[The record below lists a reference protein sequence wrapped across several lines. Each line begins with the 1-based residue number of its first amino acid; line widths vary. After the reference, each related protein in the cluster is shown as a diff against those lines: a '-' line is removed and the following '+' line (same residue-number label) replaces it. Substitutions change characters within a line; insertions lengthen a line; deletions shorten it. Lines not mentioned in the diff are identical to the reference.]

1 MPETPV
7 PEQDPVVSQS
17 LSGPLLIAAFLLV
30 VTVAW
35 SLYDELYG
43 QRPWKDYQTRF
54 VRQYTAY
61 LKSLEPKQASAEEK
75 LRGSD
80 EYKRLKQEWAEAEK
94 AAAPRLLEIEDEVKE
109 LTPRIR
115 AVTKVFQEAR
125 GKLGEKIYQLETA
138 SSTSGKKSRRNAL
151 EQARQEKWPARL
163 PDGNGR
169 IEQLSL
175 TYDELEQKFNE
186 LKERRAKLQAER
198 AELLRRP
205 NDLRV
210 QRDAYLKDNL
220 VGLDKQQIAGLL
232 RNMENFEYKIKQIH
246 AGAARIYAGVGRVD
260 LVDRCHSCHLGI
272 LEPLTLTQ
280 EEMGGE
286 AAFTSHPNSELLRIH
301 DPESF
306 GCSPCHG
313 GNGRATTSVKKA
325 HGQYKHWLWPLHAR
339 ENVEA
344 GCQQCHSAEMV
355 LEHAEVL
362 NAGKQLYRNKG
373 CIGCHR
379 YEGFAP
385 EAERLQVVRLAIQSL
400 EAQRKEQEREVALTI
415 RAADAAPDNATFAR
429 LDAKADGLRQG
440 LSLIDHELE
449 QIQLESRSLM
459 RELKKIGPNLK
470 DVRQKLRPEWLPV
483 WIQNPH
489 EFRPTTKMPRF
500 RLEEQEVQAIAAYL
514 WQSGTQ
520 LPVPKQPPGDTVRGK
535 ESFETR
541 GCMGCHSVGEG
552 SQRLG
557 GTFAANLSRLGEK
570 ANYEYIVRWIH
581 NPRERSLP
589 YCPLENRDIGPE
601 DYAKHGLPF
610 RFDLDHSRCPNDGA
624 EMQVQQMTVMP
635 NLRLSWQESRDIAS
649 YLMTLK
655 REGKSDYPA
664 VEFLNDPKLKSQ
676 GAVHIRH
683 YGCAGCHEIS
693 GFEEE
698 SRIGTELTT
707 EGSKPIERLDFALL
721 THDAKKE
728 GWYDHKG
735 FFERK
740 LADPNV
746 FDQGKEKARL
756 ERLRMPEPNVG
767 PQEITALTTFLLGSV
782 DQTLPAQYQFPS
794 SDQRKDIQEGW
805 WIATKYNC
813 MGCHQVR
820 IGQES
825 VLMNLPLYQTPDGKE
840 QLPPRLVGVGARVN
854 PVWLLDFLENPA
866 LSSKDTDRNGARHYL
881 KARMPTFHFS
891 DGELRKLVR
900 FFAAL
905 ASQATPYIPPRL
917 EPLSPQELT
926 LARQLFTHPANPCLK
941 CHATG
946 DPAHDRNATAP
957 NFLLAKER
965 LKPGW
970 TKRWMVEPSL
980 ISPGT
985 NMPDD
990 FFRREGERW
999 VFDFKGAPTPES
1011 LRKYEKD
1018 HVELLTRYMFQ
1029 ITPEEQRRLT
1039 GVRISAS
1046 GPAKA
1051 RKLAQIRRGQ

>member
-7 PEQDPVVSQS
+7 PERDPIVSQS
-17 LSGPLLIAAFLLV
+17 LSGPLLISVLLLM

-35 SLYDELYG
+35 SLYDEGYG
-43 QRPWKDYQTRF
+43 QRPYKDYQQRF
-54 VRQYTAY
+54 VRQYTTY
-61 LKSLEPKQASAEEK
+61 LESLKPKQASSEEA
-75 LRGSD
+75 LRQSPEYQRLEQAFD
-80 EYKRLKQEWAEAEK
+80 EAQK
-94 AAAPRLLEIEDEVKE
+94 AVAPRLRDLDREVNQE
-109 LTPRIR
+109 LTPRIM
-115 AVTKVFQEAR
+115 AVTEVFQVAR
-125 GKLGEKIYQLETA
+125 GKLGEKTYQLETA
-138 SSTSGKKSRRNAL
+138 SSTGEKESRRKAL
-151 EQARQEKWPARL
+151 EQTRQEKWPARL
-163 PDGNGR
+163 PAGDGK
-169 IEQLSL
+169 IERVSL
-175 TYDELEQKFNE
+175 TYDELEREFNE
-186 LKERRAKLQAER
+186 LKDRRAKLQAER

-205 NDLRV
+205 SELRA
-210 QRDAYLKDNL
+210 QRDAYLKENL
-220 VGLDKQQIAGLL
+220 VGLNEEGIAGLL
-232 RNMENFEYKIKQIH
+232 RNMETFKVEIKQIH
-246 AGAARIYAGVGRVD
+246 VAADRVYAGVGRVD

-280 EEMGGE
+280 QDMGGE
-286 AAFTSHPNSELLRIH
+286 AAFTSHPNPELLRIH
-301 DPESF
+301 EPESF

-325 HGQYKHWLWPLHAR
+325 HGQYKHWLWPLYAR

-362 NAGKQLYRNKG
+362 NAGKQIYRNKG

-379 YEGFAP
+379 YEGFDP
-385 EAERLQVVRLAIQSL
+385 EAERLQSVRQAVRALR
-400 EAQRKEQEREVALTI
+400 EERKEKEREVARTI
-415 RAADAAPDNATFAR
+415 KAGDAAPDNTEAAR
-429 LDAKADGLRQG
+429 LYAKAEGLGQG
-440 LSLIDHELE
+440 LSLIDHKLE
-449 QIQLESRSLM
+449 QLTLESRSLM
-459 RELKKIGPNLK
+459 HGLRKVGPNLK
-470 DVRQKLRPEWLPV
+470 EVRQKLRPEWLPV
-483 WIQNPH
+483 WIENPH

-500 RLEEQEVQAIAAYL
+500 RISQEEVQAIAAYL
-514 WQSGTQ
+514 WQTAVQ
-520 LPVPKQPPGDTVRGK
+520 LPLDKQARGNSVRGK
-535 ESFETR
+535 EAFETR

-552 SQRLG
+552 DQQLG

-570 ANYEYIVRWIH
+570 ANYDYIVRWIH

-589 YCPLENRDIGPE
+589 YCPLEKRDIGPD

-610 RFDLDHSRCPNDGA
+610 GFDPDHSRCPNDGA
-624 EMQVQQMTVMP
+624 EMQVMQMTAMP
-635 NLRLSWQESRDIAS
+635 SLRLSWQESRDVAS

-655 REGKSDYPA
+655 QKSDSGYPGA
-664 VEFLNDPKLKSQ
+664 DFLSNPELKQQ
-676 GAVHIRH
+676 GYSYIRH

-721 THDAKKE
+721 THDAKHE
-728 GWYDHKG
+728 GWYNAKG

-740 LADPNV
+740 LRDPAV
-746 FDQGKEKARL
+746 FDQGKVKPRL
-756 ERLRMPEPNVG
+756 ELLRMPKPNVT
-767 PQEITALTTFLLGSV
+767 PEQITALTTLLVGSV
-782 DQTLPAQYQFPS
+782 DRTVPPEYEYGL

-820 IGQES
+820 IGQKS
-825 VLMNLPLYQTPDGKE
+825 VLMEMPRYQTPDGKE

-854 PVWLLDFLENPA
+854 PDWLLRFLENPA
-866 LSSKDTDRNGARHYL
+866 LSDGDANQNGARQYL
-881 KARMPTFHFS
+881 KTRMPTFFFS
-891 DGELRKLVR
+891 PGELRKLVR

-917 EPLSPQELT
+917 EPLSPQEMR
-926 LARQLFTHPANPCLK
+926 LARQLFTHPAAPCLK

-985 NMPDD
+985 SMPDGL
-990 FFRREGERW
+990 FRREGERW
-999 VFDFKGAPTPES
+999 VFYFGGPAPES
-1011 LRKYEKD
+1011 FRSYEKD
-1018 HVELLTRYMFQ
+1018 HVDLLTRYMFQ

-1039 GVRISAS
+1039 GRRVSAS
-1046 GPAKA
+1046 GPAK
-1051 RKLAQIRRGQ
+1051 RRNLAQMSRGQ

>member
-17 LSGPLLIAAFLLV
+17 LSGLLLISVFLLL

-54 VRQYTAY
+54 VRQYTEY

-75 LRGSD
+75 LRDSD
-80 EYKRLKQEWAEAEK
+80 EYKRLGQAFDEAQK
-94 AAAPRLLEIEDEVKE
+94 AVAPRLREIRDEVKE

-138 SSTSGKKSRRNAL
+138 SSTSGKESRRKAL

-175 TYDELEQKFNE
+175 TYEELEREFNK
-186 LKERRAKLQAER
+186 LKDRRAKLQAER

-205 NDLRV
+205 NELRA

-246 AGAARIYAGVGRVD
+246 VAAKRVYAGVGRLD
-260 LVDRCHSCHLGI
+260 LVDRCQSCHVGI
-272 LEPLTLTQ
+272 LEPVTLTRDD
-280 EEMGGE
+280 MGGE

-301 DPESF
+301 DPERF

-325 HGQYKHWLWPLHAR
+325 HGQYKHWLWPLYAR
-339 ENVEA
+339 ENVEV
-344 GCQQCHSAEMV
+344 GCQQCHSTEMV

-362 NAGKQLYRNKG
+362 NAGKQLFRNKG

-379 YEGFAP
+379 YEGFDT
-385 EAERLQVVRLAIQSL
+385 EAERLRAVQLAARSKQ
-400 EAQRKEQEREVALTI
+400 EQRKEQERDVALTI
-415 RAADAAPDNATFAR
+415 RAADAATDNATFVR
-429 LDAKADGLRQG
+429 LDAKADGLRMG

-449 QIQLESRSLM
+449 QLALESRSLM
-459 RELKKIGPNLK
+459 RELKKVGPNLK
-470 DVRQKLRPEWLPV
+470 EVRQKLRPEWLPV

-500 RLEEQEVQAIAAYL
+500 RLEEQEVQAISAYL
-514 WQSGTQ
+514 WQTAIQ
-520 LPVPKQPPGDTVRGK
+520 LPVAKQPPGDPVRGK

-552 SQRLG
+552 SQQLG

-589 YCPLENRDIGPE
+589 YCPREKRDIGPD
-601 DYAKHGLPF
+601 DYARHGLPF

-635 NLRLSWQESRDIAS
+635 NLRLSWQESRDVAS

-655 REGKSDYPA
+655 QKSDSDYPGA
-664 VEFLNDPKLKSQ
+664 EFLSDPQLKQQ
-676 GAVHIRH
+676 GHSYIRH

-735 FFERK
+735 FFEHK
-740 LADPNV
+740 LADPAV
-746 FDQGKEKARL
+746 FDQGKVKPRL
-756 ERLRMPEPNVG
+756 ELLRMPELNVG

-782 DQTLPAQYQFPS
+782 DQTLPAQYQFRP
-794 SDQRKDIQEGW
+794 SDQRKDIQQGW

-825 VLMNLPLYQTPDGKE
+825 VLMNLPRYQADGKE

-854 PVWLLDFLENPA
+854 PAWLLRFLENPA

-891 DGELRKLVR
+891 AGELRKLVR

-917 EPLSPQELT
+917 EPLSSQEMR
-926 LARQLFTHPANPCLK
+926 LARQLFTHSAAPCLK

-946 DPAHDRNATAP
+946 EPVHDRNATAP

-985 NMPDD
+985 SMPDGL
-990 FFRREGERW
+990 FRQEGERW
-999 VFDFKGAPTPES
+999 VFHFGGPTPES
-1011 LRKYEKD
+1011 FRSYEKD
-1018 HVELLTRYMFQ
+1018 HVDLLTRYMFQ
-1029 ITPEEQRRLT
+1029 MTPQEQRRLT

-1046 GPAKA
+1046 VPAQG
-1051 RKLAQIRRGQ
+1051 RKLARMRRAQ

>member
-30 VTVAW
+30 MTVAW

-43 QRPWKDYQTRF
+43 QRPWKDYQQRF
-54 VRQYTAY
+54 VLQYTAY
-61 LKSLEPKQASAEEK
+61 LKSLQPKQASAEEK

-80 EYKRLKQEWAEAEK
+80 EYKRLEQALDEAQK
-94 AAAPRLLEIEDEVKE
+94 AVAPRLRDLDREVNKL
-109 LTPRIR
+109 LTPRIM

-125 GKLGEKIYQLETA
+125 GKLGEKTYQLETA
-138 SSTSGKKSRRNAL
+138 SSTGEKESRRKAL

-163 PDGNGR
+163 PAGDGK
-169 IEQLSL
+169 IERVSL
-175 TYDELEQKFNE
+175 TYDELEREFNE
-186 LKERRAKLQAER
+186 LKDRRAKLQAER

-205 NDLRV
+205 SELRA
-210 QRDAYLKDNL
+210 QRDAYLKENL
-220 VGLDKQQIAGLL
+220 VGLNEEGIAGLL
-232 RNMENFEYKIKQIH
+232 RNMETFKYEIKQIH
-246 AGAARIYAGVGRVD
+246 VGADRIYAGVGRVD
-260 LVDRCHSCHLGI
+260 MVDRCQSCHVGI
-272 LEPLTLTQ
+272 LEPVTLTK
-280 EEMGGE
+280 EAMGGE

-301 DPESF
+301 DPERF

-325 HGQYKHWLWPLHAR
+325 HGQYKHWLWPLYAR
-339 ENVEA
+339 ENVEV
-344 GCQQCHSAEMV
+344 GCQQCHSTEMV

-362 NAGKQLYRNKG
+362 NAGKQLFRNKG

-379 YEGFAP
+379 YEGFDT
-385 EAERLQVVRLAIQSL
+385 EAERLRAVQLAARSKQK
-400 EAQRKEQEREVALTI
+400 QRKEQEREVTLTI
-415 RAADAAPDNATFAR
+415 RAANAATDNAAFAR
-429 LDAKADGLRQG
+429 LNAKADGLRQG
-440 LSLIDHELE
+440 LSLMDHELE

-459 RELKKIGPNLK
+459 RELKKVGPNLK
-470 DVRQKLRPEWLPV
+470 EVRQKLRPEWLPV

-520 LPVPKQPPGDTVRGK
+520 LPVPKQPPGDPVRGK

-552 SQRLG
+552 NQQLG

-589 YCPLENRDIGPE
+589 YCPLEKRDIGPE
-601 DYAKHGLPF
+601 DYAQHGLPF
-610 RFDLDHSRCPNDGA
+610 RFDLDHSLCPNDGA

-655 REGKSDYPA
+655 REGKSAYPA

-676 GAVHIRH
+676 GAFHIRH

-735 FFERK
+735 FFEHK
-740 LADPNV
+740 LADPAV
-746 FDQGKEKARL
+746 FDQGKVKPRL
-756 ERLRMPEPNVG
+756 ELLRMPELNVG

-782 DQTLPAQYQFPS
+782 DQTLPAQYQFRP

-825 VLMNLPLYQTPDGKE
+825 VLMNVPRYQTPDGKE

-854 PVWLLDFLENPA
+854 PAWLLRFLENPA

-905 ASQATPYIPPRL
+905 ATQATPYIPPRL
-917 EPLSPQELT
+917 EPLSSQEMQ
-926 LARQLFTHPANPCLK
+926 LARQLFTHPAAPCLK

-985 NMPDD
+985 SMPDEL
-990 FFRREGERW
+990 FRQDGERW
-999 VFDFKGAPTPES
+999 VFNFGGPAPES
-1011 LRKYEKD
+1011 FRSYEKD

-1029 ITPEEQRRLT
+1029 MTPQEQRRLT
-1039 GVRISAS
+1039 GRRVSAS
-1046 GPAKA
+1046 VPVKG
-1051 RKLAQIRRGQ
+1051 RKLARMRRAQ